1 METKFIHSGNGCV
14 LTELISENSA
24 CFLPSFSLIS
34 GILEKIQSN
43 HVKTLVLV
51 PRVATF
57 IKTIIIS
64 DFLESKYLKKLNRP
78 DSFIN
83 RGQEEA
89 SQRSAS
95 PEKNIRAGYH
105 LYLNLHKESS
115 LSIYKSLWK
124 KWSSCSIKQNVDP
137 FFVYCFQDGYEYHI
151 IGCIRFVISAFY
163 NHQTLADH
171 HPLVGSLMSPVFN
184 IRLPKPQYSFAWD
197 VK

>member
-1 METKFIHSGNGCV
+1 MPPCCRSTEKFCFMETKFIHSGNGCV

-105 LYLNLHKESS
+105 LYLNLQKGKLFINLQVALEE
-115 LSIYKSLWK
+115 
-124 KWSSCSIKQNVDP
+124 V
-137 FFVYCFQDGYEYHI
+137 V
-151 IGCIRFVISAFY
+151 
-163 NHQTLADH
+163 
-171 HPLVGSLMSPVFN
+171 
-184 IRLPKPQYSFAWD
+184 
-197 VK
+197 

>member
-14 LTELISENSA
+14 PTELISENSA

-34 GILEKIQSN
+34 EILEKVLSD

-51 PRVATF
+51 PRVAKF

-64 DFLESKYLKKLNRP
+64 DFVESKYLKKLNRP

-83 RGQEEA
+83 RGQEQA

-105 LYLNLHKESS
+105 PYLNLQKRR
-115 LSIYKSLWK
+115 LF
-124 KWSSCSIKQNVDP
+124 IKLKVALEE
-137 FFVYCFQDGYEYHI
+137 V
-151 IGCIRFVISAFY
+151 V
-163 NHQTLADH
+163 
-171 HPLVGSLMSPVFN
+171 
-184 IRLPKPQYSFAWD
+184 
-197 VK
+197 